1 MARNYKKESDWAN
14 NAYTQIKFSVSKE
27 TGEVFRKHL
36 SENKI
41 KAIEWFQLALQS
53 NLVSEEN
60 NTSTKMKE
68 HVINSTNELVHLYCS
83 KTMKDPE
90 EARKAALETC
100 KLMENVY
107 NFLYS
112 LEDEDLQ
119 ALVDDTATL
128 ALKYHDAK

>member
-27 TGEVFRKHL
+27 TGEGFRKHL
-36 SENKI
+36 AENNM

-53 NLVSEEN
+53 NLVPEEN
-60 NTSTKMKE
+60 NTSTSMKE
-68 HVINSTNELVHLYCS
+68 LTINSTNELVHLYYNKIMEDS
-83 KTMKDPE
+83 E
-90 EARKAALETC
+90 EARKAIIETC
-100 KLMENVY
+100 KLMETVY

-119 ALVDDTATL
+119 AIVDETAIL
-128 ALKYHDAK
+128 ALQRIN